1 MQNSI
6 PTLAGKDMVLLFL
19 EDIRDAKEN
28 PGLNRL
34 EQSVQQGYLDPDI
47 QAEEAAFALLYYELC
62 ARLLQKA
69 KSVQSP
75 LEMNQYYLADVTKLD
90 LWSNDPTEVLTG
102 DVTIWEDVVKPNVY
116 RKYIEKFLTFTVDSE
131 TVKAVIKGKF

>member
-47 QAEEAAFALLYYELC
+47 
-62 ARLLQKA
+62 
-69 KSVQSP
+69 
-75 LEMNQYYLADVTKLD
+75 
-90 LWSNDPTEVLTG
+90 
-102 DVTIWEDVVKPNVY
+102 
-116 RKYIEKFLTFTVDSE
+116 
-131 TVKAVIKGKF
+131 

>member
-6 PTLAGKDMVLLFL
+6 PTLAGKDMDMVLLFL

-34 EQSVQQGYLDPDI
+34 EQSVQQGYLDRDI

-75 LEMNQYYLADVTKLD
+75 QY
-90 LWSNDPTEVLTG
+90 
-102 DVTIWEDVVKPNVY
+102 
-116 RKYIEKFLTFTVDSE
+116 
-131 TVKAVIKGKF
+131 GKM